1 MIDLSSL
8 PIGVQAAVQ
17 QHHHGAGAAAPM
29 HGICIHAEKVGE
41 CGFAIPATRRILDM
55 LGIER
60 FNQLAKHGDQSDL
73 PDGTGWSGNVVGE
86 ILKVEGDR
94 KVQLRDRAINPLSEK
109 PSTNGNFM
117 MAAITRTK
125 AASRNEGGDGTIT
138 FEHILTEEY
147 FEAIS
152 VSPNNL
158 AELQGELVQAGTV
171 IVQWLESV
179 TVRLEAQR
187 KALAERYA
195 ALDNDPIPEEQ
206 VWAYAD
212 TTDDVKVVHLGED
225 GDAILQG
232 HGLDPEVVAKA
243 LGLDLADLDVEQLTE
258 TYAVARPHM
267 PECLD
272 DREPDETCGCIGS
285 DWEWWV
291 SYGKFGKGAIGYFA
305 VTRYDA

>member
-1 MIDLSSL
+1 MIDLSKL
-8 PIGVQAAVQ
+8 PADVQAAIE
-17 QHHHGAGAAAPM
+17 QHHRGPGAVAPAHGVCA
-29 HGICIHAEKVGE
+29 HAESIGE

-55 LGIER
+55 LGLER
-60 FNQLAKHGDQSDL
+60 FNQLTKHGDQSDL

-86 ILKVEGDR
+86 ILVADGERGR
-94 KVQLRDRAINPLSEK
+94 RAVAGERR
-109 PSTNGNFM
+109 PSTNGDFM
-117 MAAITRTK
+117 MAAISRTK
-125 AASRNEGGDGTIT
+125 AASRDEGGDGTIT

-152 VSPNNL
+152 VNPSNL

-179 TVRLEAQR
+179 TVRLDAER

-206 VWAYAD
+206 VWACAD
-212 TTDDVKVVHLGED
+212 ESTGVKVVHLGED

-232 HGLDPEVVAKA
+232 HGHEPEVVAKA
-243 LGLDLADLDVEQLTE
+243 LGLDLDDLDVEQLTE

-272 DREPDETCGCIGS
+272 DLEPDETCGCIGS

-291 SYGKFGKGAIGYFA
+291 SYGEFGKGAKGYFA